1 MPGAEAARVVDGAT
15 SAQTLRG
22 IIKFTAHGVSH
33 AMQIDRAYLEQTL
46 TDLVRINS
54 VNPKFSGGTTDESAI
69 AEHLDG
75 VLRALGMEVVR
86 YDAGPGRTSV
96 VGRLRGTGG
105 GHSLMLCGHI
115 DTVGIE
121 GMKAPLSGRVRE
133 GRLYGRG
140 SYDMKG
146 GVAACLAA
154 VKALVREGA
163 SLAGDIVFVGAAD
176 EEVASAG
183 MSEVLKHVRTDAA
196 IVTESTELQLCLAHK
211 GFCWMEVEVEGR
223 AAHGSRFEEGIDAN
237 MAMGRFL
244 GRLDT
249 LERALRKRTPHAL
262 VGPPSLHAAVI
273 LGGTGTSTYAASCRL
288 EIERRTIPGET
299 EASALAEIQTILDA
313 LAADDAS
320 FRARVRPL
328 LARGTFEAR
337 RDSEIVESVH
347 AAATEVLGAAPP
359 IIGEPYWMD
368 AALLADAGIETVVF
382 GPTGAGAHAA
392 REWVELDSVERVAAT
407 LARTAVR
414 YCGGAARGTGG

>member
-1 MPGAEAARVVDGAT
+1 
-15 SAQTLRG
+15 
-22 IIKFTAHGVSH
+22 
-33 AMQIDRAYLEQTL
+33 MQIDRAYLEHTL
-46 TDLVRINS
+46 AALVRINS
-54 VNPKFSGGTTDESAI
+54 VNPKFSDGSTDESAI
-69 AEHLDG
+69 AGHLES
-75 VLRALGMEVVR
+75 VLRALGMEVTR
-86 YDAGPGRTSV
+86 YDAAPRRTSV
-96 VGRLRGTGG
+96 VGRLRGSGG
-105 GHSLMLCGHI
+105 GRSLMLYGHI

-121 GMKAPLSGRVRE
+121 EMKAPLSGRIRD
-133 GRLYGRG
+133 GRIYGRG

-146 GVAACLAA
+146 GVAACIAA
-154 VKALVREGA
+154 VKAIVDNGVP
-163 SLAGDIVFVGAAD
+163 LAGDVVFVGAAD
-176 EEVASAG
+176 EEVASIG

-211 GFCWMEVEVEGR
+211 GFLWMEVEVEGR

-244 GRLDT
+244 GRLDS

-273 LGGTGTSTYAASCRL
+273 LGGTGTSTYAAHCRL

-299 EASALAEIQTILDA
+299 EASALAEIQEILDA
-313 LAADDAS
+313 LAADDPS
-320 FRARVRPL
+320 FRGRVRPL

-337 RDSEIVESVH
+337 RDSGIVESVS
-347 AAATEVLGAAPP
+347 AEATEVLGAAPR

-368 AALLADAGIETVVF
+368 AALLADAGIETVVI

-392 REWVELDSVERVAAT
+392 REWVELDSVERVAAI

-414 YCGGAARGTGG
+414 FCAG

>member
-1 MPGAEAARVVDGAT
+1 
-15 SAQTLRG
+15 
-22 IIKFTAHGVSH
+22 
-33 AMQIDRAYLEQTL
+33 MQIDRAYLEHTL
-46 TDLVRINS
+46 VNLVRINS
-54 VNPKFSGGTTDESAI
+54 VNPKFGDGSTDESAI

-75 VLRALGMEVVR
+75 VLRALGMEVTR
-86 YDAGPGRTSV
+86 YDAGPRRTSI
-96 VGRLRGTGG
+96 VGRLRGSGG
-105 GHSLMLCGHI
+105 GRSLMLYGHI

-121 GMKAPLSGRVRE
+121 GMKAPLSGRIRN

-146 GVAACLAA
+146 GVAACITA
-154 VKALVREGA
+154 VKALVDNGA
-163 SLAGDIVFVGAAD
+163 PLAGDIVFVGAAD

-183 MSEVLKHVRTDAA
+183 MSAVLAHMRTDAA

-273 LGGTGTSTYAASCRL
+273 LGGTGTSTYAAHCRL

-299 EASALAEIQTILDA
+299 EASALAEIQEILDA
-313 LAADDAS
+313 LAADDAT
-320 FRARVRPL
+320 FRAKVRPL
-328 LARGTFEAR
+328 LARGTFEAK
-337 RDSEIVESVH
+337 RDSRIVESVH
-347 AAATEVLGAAPP
+347 AVATEVLGAAPT

-368 AALLADAGIETVVF
+368 AALLADAGIETVVI

-392 REWVELDSVERVAAT
+392 TEWVELDSVERVAAI

-414 YCGGAARGTGG
+414 YCGGAADR